1 MFILFTHFAQTV
13 YYMHIFFTHINT
25 TTITITDVWNG
36 SKPLNFSVDP
46 RLEVGG
52 VEHLLRRFWWSVSDQ
67 LPIFG
72 GKISQIS
79 VAIFCDLEE
88 MNKCIIDAFE
98 GTICLI
104 KVACLYGFNLC
115 WSNKYYQITSCTRIL
130 VLRLFLNTPPKTYGW
145 TFPSKLVGVSDQIR
159 PGRFEVPLQAFA
171 MQRHGMGKVSKKVC
185 TYKTE
190 SKWMFEFA
198 CVYFLDVC
206 LCIQSIFMYTY
217 TFAHNIVCTESV
229 CIYLQAYMIIYRD
242 ENIYAYLHIC
252 IKGSTYSKSW
262 RNHLV
267 MKSCR
272 AYTQQRCIYIYI
284 DIIWMTPQ
292 NSAAYESIVLPGT
305 TKPCGS
311 SIPSAWGEPWSCG
324 LLLSNGYHIL
334 TSRVTA

>member
-1 MFILFTHFAQTV
+1 
-13 YYMHIFFTHINT
+13 
-25 TTITITDVWNG
+25 
-36 SKPLNFSVDP
+36 
-46 RLEVGG
+46 
-52 VEHLLRRFWWSVSDQ
+52 
-67 LPIFG
+67 
-72 GKISQIS
+72 
-79 VAIFCDLEE
+79 

-115 WSNKYYQITSCTRIL
+115 WSNKYYQITSCTRFL

-198 CVYFLDVC
+198 CVYFLYVC

-229 CIYLQAYMIIYRD
+229 CIHLQAYMIIYRD

-272 AYTQQRCIYIYI
+272 AYTQQRCVYIYRYHLN
-284 DIIWMTPQ
+284 DTAKFCCIWIYR
-292 NSAAYESIVLPGT
+292 AARDYEALWIFDSKCMRWAMEL
-305 TKPCGS
+305 
-311 SIPSAWGEPWSCG
+311 WS
-324 LLLSNGYHIL
+324 
-334 TSRVTA
+334 TSK

>member
-1 MFILFTHFAQTV
+1 MFGMDPNLWTFRQSKVRSWRRGTSFAT
-13 YYMHIFFTHINT
+13 
-25 TTITITDVWNG
+25 
-36 SKPLNFSVDP
+36 
-46 RLEVGG
+46 
-52 VEHLLRRFWWSVSDQ
+52 FWWSVSDQ

-79 VAIFCDLEE
+79 VAIFSDLEE
-88 MNKCIIDAFE
+88 MHKCIVDAFE

-104 KVACLYGFNLC
+104 KVACLYGFNLS
-115 WSNKYYQITSCTRIL
+115 WSNKYYQITSCTRFL

-198 CVYFLDVC
+198 CAYFLYVC

-229 CIYLQAYMIIYRD
+229 CIYIYRHIWLYI
-242 ENIYAYLHIC
+242 EMRISMLIC
-252 IKGSTYSKSW
+252 IF
-262 RNHLV
+262 
-267 MKSCR
+267 
-272 AYTQQRCIYIYI
+272 A
-284 DIIWMTPQ
+284 
-292 NSAAYESIVLPGT
+292 
-305 TKPCGS
+305 
-311 SIPSAWGEPWSCG
+311 
-324 LLLSNGYHIL
+324 
-334 TSRVTA
+334 